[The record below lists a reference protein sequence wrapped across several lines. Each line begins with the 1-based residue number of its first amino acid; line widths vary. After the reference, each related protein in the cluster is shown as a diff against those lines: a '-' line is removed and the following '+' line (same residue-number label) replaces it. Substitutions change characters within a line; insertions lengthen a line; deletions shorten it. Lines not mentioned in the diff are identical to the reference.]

1 MEQNVIARMGPTGG
15 VSKDLT
21 SGDFLHFTRPPG
33 GSSVLSEPATEF
45 TDAVGVPADPGS
57 ISLLPARAGHSSCLA
72 PSPSLLLV
80 ACGYHGEARA
90 MPREAQQAVVALPPA
105 GSQGA
110 APTVLSSGRLCT
122 LCSSQ
127 PPVGP
132 VTIPNSQVRK
142 EAQREAVSCPR
153 SYSRKVRARFC
164 SKGLLEL
171 FPMQINLV
179 TKEGDITITLT

>member
-1 MEQNVIARMGPTGG
+1 MLWGFQLTQDQSACSLPG
-15 VSKDLT
+15 VGT
-21 SGDFLHFTRPPG
+21 PR
-33 GSSVLSEPATEF
+33 AW
-45 TDAVGVPADPGS
+45 
-57 ISLLPARAGHSSCLA
+57 LPAPPCCWW
-72 PSPSLLLV
+72 PV
-80 ACGYHGEARA
+80 ATTGKLEPC
-90 MPREAQQAVVALPPA
+90 PREAQQAVVALPPV

-122 LCSSQ
+122 LYSSQ

-142 EAQREAVSCPR
+142 EAQRETVSCPR
-153 SYSRKVRARFC
+153 SHSRKVRARFC
-164 SKGLLEL
+164 TKGLLEL